1 MYSVNSSNLTGT
13 TLFDHWPYTR
23 YNIICPLGKY
33 QIYTTLFAHWANT
46 KYNIN
51 VCPLGNYQIQ
61 HCLPRQIPD
70 TTFLPIGQIPGTTIC
85 QCFCLYL
92 FLILSAQAMA
102 CCLGVKA
109 WGLRLGDTRLFC
121 PSLSMGRE
129 EEDCSPITVRSTCE
143 LISSSRNTCSLSF

>member
-33 QIYTTLFAHWANT
+33 QIYTFNIVCSLG
-46 KYNIN
+46 KY
-51 VCPLGNYQIQ
+51 QTQ
-61 HCLPRQIPD
+61 HS
-70 TTFLPIGQIPGTTIC
+70 LPIGQIPGTTIC

-102 CCLGVKA
+102 CCLGVRA

-129 EEDCSPITVRSTCE
+129 EEDCSPITDRSTCE
-143 LISSSRNTCSLSF
+143 LISSSRNTCSVSF

>member
-46 KYNIN
+46 RYNI
-51 VCPLGNYQIQ
+51 VCPDKCQIQ
-61 HCLPRQIPD
+61 HC
-70 TTFLPIGQIPGTTIC
+70 LPIGQIPGTTIC

-92 FLILSAQAMA
+92 FLTPSAQAMA
-102 CCLGVKA
+102 CCLGVRA

-143 LISSSRNTCSLSF
+143 LISSSRNTCSVNF